1 MKFQVDRDLMADAVS
16 WASRTLPSKST
27 QPLLT
32 GLHIVASTDGLT
44 LSGSDADVS
53 ARAHVDATVIE
64 TGTVLV
70 PGRLLADITKSLP
83 SSSTIDIAVEG
94 SRAKITCG
102 RSSFTIPTMPVAEY
116 PPLPTM
122 PDASGTVS
130 GSVLANAVSQVV
142 IAASRDETLPAFTGI
157 KVDVDGSTIT
167 LAATDRYRLAVRELQ
182 WSPASPSLETHA
194 LVPAKFLSESAKSL
208 ATGEQVTLA
217 LTGNESLVGIEGQG
231 RQTTSR
237 MLAADFPKYRTLL
250 PTESTSIAQINTHAL
265 IDAVKRVALVL
276 EREIPVR
283 VQFTKNEAIVRGG
296 GSTGELAEA
305 EAFVEC
311 ALTGDDITIAFNHQY
326 LLDGLSAIDAST
338 AVISMTTAI
347 RPAVITGAADVD
359 ATPDDTFK
367 YLLMPIRQ

>member
-32 GLHIVASTDGLT
+32 GLHIVASNDGLT

-53 ARAHVDATVIE
+53 ARAQVDATVIE

-130 GSVLANAVSQVV
+130 GSVLANAVSQVA

-208 ATGEQVTLA
+208 AAGEQVTLA
-217 LTGNESLVGIEGQG
+217 LAGNESLVGIEGQG

-347 RPAVITGAADVD
+347 RPAVITGAEDVD

>member
-347 RPAVITGAADVD
+347 RPAVITGAEDVD